1 MKSFSECIIFL
12 EAFFFTKKKTLIF
25 FYLLDTNDSVYEIQP
40 SEYDTYTEFQI
51 TKIPIILIVKVKKKQ
66 KQKHSIQIFSG
77 LTNQWENEMLTL
89 ISGFH
94 RIAS

>member
-66 KQKHSIQIFSG
+66 NIVSKSFQVSQTSEK
-77 LTNQWENEMLTL
+77 MKC
-89 ISGFH
+89 
-94 RIAS
+94 

>member
-51 TKIPIILIVKVKKKQ
+51 TKIPIILIVKVKKKT
-66 KQKHSIQIFSG
+66 KHSIQIFSG